1 MTQPSLLI
9 FYGQRMTGFTA
20 ALRSVTSV
28 ALYLRV
34 PEKQSNAC
42 FLGKRSY
49 KALWLASKALH
60 NFAFWDKGV
69 ERHCGLQAKL
79 CIACCYF
86 AFQRRGS
93 GPEAAV
99 DARRPVRLS
108 YAGSSLFRRTL
119 SCAPYKSSHLNR
131 IYQRLWSNKV
141 SLL

>member
-49 KALWLASKALH
+49 KALWHASISFALLVAILPF
-60 NFAFWDKGV
+60 NDAVRD
-69 ERHCGLQAKL
+69 
-79 CIACCYF
+79 
-86 AFQRRGS
+86 QR
-93 GPEAAV
+93 P
-99 DARRPVRLS
+99 LW
-108 YAGSSLFRRTL
+108 TL
-119 SCAPYKSSHLNR
+119 VVL
-131 IYQRLWSNKV
+131 
-141 SLL
+141 